1 MQLISL
7 TLQMFVPRAF
17 FSKDALP
24 LTDGKPPLLLLA
36 IGNNFSLYCRVPL
49 HNKQYFLVDWSLLQ
63 HCGSTTSQ
71 CGHDKGGQDIQSQVY
86 LRHVFQ
92 KHYLWNDAHQVRL
105 SRK

>member
-17 FSKDALP
+17 FFKRC
-24 LTDGKPPLLLLA
+24 PPTYRWKTSLLLLT